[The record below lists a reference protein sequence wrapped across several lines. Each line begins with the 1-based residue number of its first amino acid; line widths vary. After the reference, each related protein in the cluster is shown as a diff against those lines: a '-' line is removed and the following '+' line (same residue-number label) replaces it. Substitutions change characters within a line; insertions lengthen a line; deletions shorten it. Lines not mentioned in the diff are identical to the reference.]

1 MGGASA
7 LKPCL
12 RIRCYK
18 AVILLAAVLQ
28 MRILVIEDDPALG
41 NGLVRALRHHGYT
54 PEWLTRGD
62 EALTALKTETFD
74 AIILDL
80 GLPKLDGLEV
90 LRKARKLGVATPVL
104 ILTARDSLASKLEG
118 LDSGA
123 DDYLL
128 KPFDL
133 PELLARLRAICR
145 RATGRA
151 QQRLEYGELLLDTS
165 SQHAEFRGEPVSLS
179 RTEYQLL
186 HYLLEHA
193 GTVVTRSQ
201 LEALLYGWDGGVESN
216 ALEVHIHNLRRKIHR
231 DLIRTLRGVGY
242 IIPRQPSW
250 EP

>member
-1 MGGASA
+1 
-7 LKPCL
+7 
-12 RIRCYK
+12 
-18 AVILLAAVLQ
+18 

-41 NGLVRALRHHGYT
+41 DGLARALRQHGYT
-54 PEWLTRGD
+54 PQWLTRGD
-62 EALTALKTETFD
+62 EALTALSTETFD

-80 GLPKLDGLEV
+80 GLPKLDGLDV
-90 LRKARKLGVATPVL
+90 LRRARKLGITTPVL
-104 ILTARDSLASKLEG
+104 VLTARDSLESKLDG

-145 RATGRA
+145 RSMGRT
-151 QQRLEYGELLLDTS
+151 QQAIEYGDLLLDTS
-165 SQHAEFRGEPVSLS
+165 SQRVEFRGEPVSLS

-193 GTVVTRSQ
+193 GKVVTRSQ

-231 DLIRTLRGVGY
+231 ELIRTLRGVGY
-242 IIPRQPSW
+242 MIPRQPPSW